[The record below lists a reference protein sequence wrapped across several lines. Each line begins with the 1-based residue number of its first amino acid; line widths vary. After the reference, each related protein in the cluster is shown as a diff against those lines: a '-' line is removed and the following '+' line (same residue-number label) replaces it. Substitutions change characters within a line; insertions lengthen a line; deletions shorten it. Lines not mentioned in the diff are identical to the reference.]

1 MDLSCCTALG
11 DVFNGSLCRGN
22 EIVDLEIVS
31 AQNEASSVS
40 KVDITTTKTSNNK
53 NKGIHYETVSN
64 KIY

>member
-40 KVDITTTKTSNNK
+40 KVDITTKKTSNNK
-53 NKGIHYETVSN
+53 NKGIH
-64 KIY
+64 